1 MSHARSGR
9 AFVST
14 RKLNFQTSA
23 SLWKSFL
30 NFPVQILQ
38 LNHLSVYLSLS
49 HALLEMR
56 MLIKAYDKNWT
67 DNERAE
73 ILHALDIYVS
83 EKKAKTGCSRLI
95 HGLRVQLLPILI
107 ILKIPIG
114 ISLEL

>member
-1 MSHARSGR
+1 
-9 AFVST
+9 
-14 RKLNFQTSA
+14 
-23 SLWKSFL
+23 
-30 NFPVQILQ
+30 
-38 LNHLSVYLSLS
+38 
-49 HALLEMR
+49 

-73 ILHALDIYVS
+73 ILKHALDIYVS
-83 EKKAKTGCSRLI
+83 EMKVKTGCSRLI